1 MALLNWKDFRAG
13 KRADKIVSNP
23 EASKALDE
31 LVKQAQELGLY
42 ENCENPMIKDRCI
55 GCHETYMPHVDND
68 PNGERNATC
77 IKCRTEEAHDFD
89 LEPDVQ
95 VDRCGK
101 TSYRFA
107 KINEATEEEILSIKG
122 VGRKTCDILLSFL
135 ESDRFTSEDDFKKAG
150 LNTRTI
156 NSINLWLDS

>member
-1 MALLNWKDFRAG
+1 
-13 KRADKIVSNP
+13 
-23 EASKALDE
+23 
-31 LVKQAQELGLY
+31 
-42 ENCENPMIKDRCI
+42 
-55 GCHETYMPHVDND
+55 
-68 PNGERNATC
+68 
-77 IKCRTEEAHDFD
+77 